1 VLAVNPFAMKDVGY
15 TPQDFAAITLAVDFS
30 NVIVVHPSVPAQSIA
45 EYLALAKGPDGMTY
59 GTFAQQGMETLP
71 GTPQEAAAHVE
82 QERAV
87 WKKVIAD
94 AGLRLE

>member
-1 VLAVNPFAMKDVGY
+1 M
-15 TPQDFAAITLAVDFS
+15 AALNALLTRA
-30 NVIVVHPSVPAQSIA
+30 
-45 EYLALAKGPDGMTY
+45 LALPEVR

-82 QERAV
+82 RERAV